1 MYVIILETKS
11 LEGGFIMTE
20 INKTNETE
28 APPKKMS
35 LKEAMKQQLEAKKN
49 QANSNN
55 TSGNPTQSTKKMQS
69 QQTKKVSN
77 TRRKMGV

>member
-1 MYVIILETKS
+1 
-11 LEGGFIMTE
+11 MTE
-20 INKTNETE
+20 TNEPNETTETE
-28 APPKKMS
+28 APTKKLS

-49 QANSNN
+49 KATENN
-55 TSGNPTQSTKKMQS
+55 TSGNPTQSTKKMKS

>member
-1 MYVIILETKS
+1 
-11 LEGGFIMTE
+11 MTE
-20 INKTNETE
+20 TNKPNETAETE
-28 APPKKMS
+28 APTKKLS

-49 QANSNN
+49 KATSNN
-55 TSGNPTQSTKKMQS
+55 ASGNPTQSTKKMKS

>member
-1 MYVIILETKS
+1 
-11 LEGGFIMTE
+11 MTE
-20 INKTNETE
+20 TNKTNETE
-28 APPKKMS
+28 APKKKLS

-49 QANSNN
+49 QVSENN
-55 TSGNPTQSTKKMQS
+55 ASGNPTQSTKKMKS